1 MKRFI
6 ALFLACLCLFTLVGC
21 KDKDNDAEP
30 ELTDYQKIVKY
41 IEENGGY
48 IVVETNYTGPRF
60 FYKFDIKDHSE
71 IADCCEKA
79 CENAFTQYSEIAENQ
94 DVPAA
99 ELYQSVRI
107 AELST
112 TRPFG
117 Y

>member
-1 MKRFI
+1 MNK
-6 ALFLACLCLFTLVGC
+6 L
-21 KDKDNDAEP
+21 
-30 ELTDYQKIVKY
+30 
-41 IEENGGY
+41 Y

-60 FYKFDIKDHSE
+60 CYEFDIKDQSE

-79 CENAFTQYSEIAENQ
+79 CENAFTQYSEIIENQ

-112 TRPFG
+112 ARPFG